1 MSQVDQTQKANAVI
15 FVSRPL
21 TPSPTTDLILC
32 WHDSYAASWHKVVE
46 MVSGSSR
53 HAYSQRT
60 KKEELHSLTSIDP
73 KNSLIVQK
81 ELSLTSFGSSAH
93 PWDSY
98 YFQEDEVLSLV
109 TLKQGK
115 WGHIPHGWIESGNMV
130 VLKRIVCTVEIIHFS
145 SLPGMK
151 FFRNLG
157 AVTYLSFFTIPYI
170 LLEITLVYFFFF
182 FNLTKLPWWLIQQ
195 RICLQCGRPRFC
207 PWVRKMLWRR
217 EWLLTSVFLSGEFHG
232 QRSLPG
238 CSPWGHKESNMTAQL
253 SLSHT
258 FLIWQIGKEL
268 YSECK
273 I

>member
-1 MSQVDQTQKANAVI
+1 VSQIDQTQKANAVI

-115 WGHIPHGWIESGNMV
+115 WGHIPHGWIASGNMV

-182 FNLTKLPWWLIQQ
+182 
-195 RICLQCGRPRFC
+195 
-207 PWVRKMLWRR
+207 
-217 EWLLTSVFLSGEFHG
+217 
-232 QRSLPG
+232 
-238 CSPWGHKESNMTAQL
+238 
-253 SLSHT
+253 
-258 FLIWQIGKEL
+258 LIWQSFPGGSYSKESACSVEDPGSIPGSERCSGEGNG
-268 YSECK
+268 YSLQYSCLENSMDRGACQAVVHGVTRSQTWLHNFHFH
-273 I
+273 ILF